1 MLRKNEYAHAA
12 SPSLAKTKFAHM
24 VVKNRASHSLAE
36 TGGVLLVRVLRQVK
50 LYICIYIYV
59 LLDPAKASPF
69 YPCGVKIATVG
80 MLGEFNSP
88 ATTEL
93 DESFTDIIEISDAGA
108 SDPRVLHALE
118 KKKGVCVWVQKYPF
132 AWEAPL

>member
-50 LYICIYIYV
+50 PYIYIYTFV
-59 LLDPAKASPF
+59 PRHPFCTDFHILLH
-69 YPCGVKIATVG
+69 
-80 MLGEFNSP
+80 L
-88 ATTEL
+88 L
-93 DESFTDIIEISDAGA
+93 
-108 SDPRVLHALE
+108 RH
-118 KKKGVCVWVQKYPF
+118 
-132 AWEAPL
+132 

>member
-12 SPSLAKTKFAHM
+12 SPSIAKTKFAHM

-88 ATTEL
+88 APTEL
-93 DESFTDIIEISDAGA
+93 DESDTDVIDISDGC
-108 SDPRVLHALE
+108 
-118 KKKGVCVWVQKYPF
+118 K
-132 AWEAPL
+132 

>member
-88 ATTEL
+88 APTEL
-93 DESFTDIIEISDAGA
+93 DESDTDVIDISDGC
-108 SDPRVLHALE
+108 
-118 KKKGVCVWVQKYPF
+118 K
-132 AWEAPL
+132 